1 MSKLRTIISG
11 YSYIGDASV
20 VFLLSTVTCEQI
32 RKYHQWLE
40 LHWSKLRLEYSS
52 FGTWTSALEGRRY
65 RHIIT
70 NIHDRGKIL
79 HVDVTDGIAVS
90 DPSSNSFTF
99 STTDVIEARFLNV
112 YLKSETIY
120 INRWCQCEVDIH
132 IGSSSAWPPPPTS
145 SC

>member
-32 RKYHQWLE
+32 RNYHQWLE

-52 FGTWTSALEGRRY
+52 FETWTSALEGRRY

-70 NIHDRGKIL
+70 NIHDRGRIL
-79 HVDVTDGIAVS
+79 HVDVTDGIAAS
-90 DPSSNSFTF
+90 DPSSISFTF
-99 STTDVIEARFLNV
+99 STRHVESTLLMLQKCVM
-112 YLKSETIY
+112 
-120 INRWCQCEVDIH
+120 
-132 IGSSSAWPPPPTS
+132 SA
-145 SC
+145 